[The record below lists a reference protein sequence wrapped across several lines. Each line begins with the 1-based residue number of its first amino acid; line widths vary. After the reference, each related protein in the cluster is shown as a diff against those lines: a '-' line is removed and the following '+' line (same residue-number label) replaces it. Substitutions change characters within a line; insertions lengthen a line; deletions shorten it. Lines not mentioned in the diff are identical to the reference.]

1 MNNNP
6 PEFAAQKLSVATE
19 KSIVGLQRW
28 GKDVMVSFF
37 PVNFE
42 GERLNYD
49 SGINKVYDL
58 FLTTEQMESLIR
70 EYNNQTADE
79 FSVVDN
85 LKD

>member
-6 PEFAAQKLSVATE
+6 PEFAAEKLLVETRKSVFG
-19 KSIVGLQRW
+19 IQRW
-28 GKDVMVSFF
+28 NKDVMISFF

-58 FLTTEQMESLIR
+58 FLTTEQMEFLIR

-79 FSVVDN
+79 FSVVDK